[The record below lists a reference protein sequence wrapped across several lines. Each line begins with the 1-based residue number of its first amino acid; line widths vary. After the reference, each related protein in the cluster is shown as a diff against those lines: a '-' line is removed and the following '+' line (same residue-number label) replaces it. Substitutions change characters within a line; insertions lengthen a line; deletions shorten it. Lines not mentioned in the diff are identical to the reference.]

1 MAKEVKRGK
10 EITHKKV
17 SIHSHT
23 PYCTSNLGDP
33 VVQGPGLHF
42 PSSSSFALTDCC
54 YAIAAPV
61 DLSSTRYSEQ

>member
-17 SIHSHT
+17 STHSHM

-33 VVQGPGLHF
+33 GVLGPGLYF
-42 PSSSSFALTDCC
+42 PSSSSFALTDCR
-54 YAIAAPV
+54 YATAAPA
-61 DLSSTRYSEQ
+61 DLSPTPYSGQ